1 MNEWTEYHS
10 KCEVSVGVIFN
21 GLVNLFLI
29 TVVILLTF
37 HPHPKTG
44 LLHWLQSTSKKE
56 ISRNNSYPGQLGAPR
71 GQYAVT
77 EIPLDWQNFISSS

>member
-1 MNEWTEYHS
+1 MNEWTEYHN

-44 LLHWLQSTSKKE
+44 LLHWLQSMSKKE
-56 ISRNNSYPGQLGAPR
+56 ISRNILTLASWVLQGDNMQ
-71 GQYAVT
+71 
-77 EIPLDWQNFISSS
+77 